1 MAECL
6 QNPARLA
13 RRKFMIRR
21 HRGFTLIELM
31 IVVAII
37 GVLASVAIPLY
48 TNYLIRTQ
56 VSEGLD
62 LSAGA
67 KVAAAEY
74 FAGTGVFATTNAS
87 AGLPAANTIVGNYV
101 TQVQLI
107 AGGDIQITFGNQV
120 HPDINGA
127 TISMSPTA
135 NGGSVSW
142 VCDPDAMP
150 TRYLPAACRS

>member
-1 MAECL
+1 
-6 QNPARLA
+6 
-13 RRKFMIRR
+13 MIRKQQ
-21 HRGFTLIELM
+21 GFTLIELM

-37 GVLASVAIPLY
+37 GILASVAIPLY

-56 VSEGLD
+56 VAEGID
-62 LSAGA
+62 LSAAA
-67 KVAAAEY
+67 KIAAAEY
-74 FAGTGVFATTNAS
+74 FADRGVFATTNAG
-87 AGLPAANTIVGNYV
+87 AGLPVGNTIVGDYV
-101 TQVQLI
+101 SQVQLI

-142 VCDPDAMP
+142 TCNPGAMP
-150 TRYLPAACRS
+150 NKYVPAACRT

>member
-1 MAECL
+1 
-6 QNPARLA
+6 
-13 RRKFMIRR
+13 MISK
-21 HRGFTLIELM
+21 HQGFTLIELM

-37 GVLASVAIPLY
+37 GILASVAIPLY

-56 VSEGLD
+56 VTEGLD

-67 KVAAAEY
+67 RIAAEEY
-74 FAGTGVFATTNAS
+74 FMNRGVFATTNAS
-87 AGLPAANTIVGNYV
+87 VGLPAANTISGDYV

-107 AGGDIQITFGNQV
+107 VGGDVQVTFGNQV

-127 TISMSPTA
+127 TISMAPAT

-142 VCDPDAMP
+142 TCDRGAIPNKHVP
-150 TRYLPAACRS
+150 SACRS